1 MGCLDGRKCEF
12 EYVIRFMVVPVSQ
25 SRAHLKENQLALCF
39 LSVKFQ
45 NLSETG
51 NKLGRQWQ
59 VGDSAQ
65 MEVPICSIITRI
77 DNLEIARGFVVGP
90 PKDGRFYSVNWCKL
104 ISFFSVSTFI
114 HWYSHKLTT
123 FYKISS

>member
-1 MGCLDGRKCEF
+1 MGYLDGRKCEF
-12 EYVIRFMVVPVSQ
+12 EFVIRFMAVPVSK
-25 SRAHLKENQLALCF
+25 SRAHLKENQLTLCF

-65 MEVPICSIITRI
+65 MEVPMCSTTTRN
-77 DNLEIARGFVVGP
+77 DNLQIATGFVVWH
-90 PKDGRFYSVNWCKL
+90 PKDGHFYSVNW
-104 ISFFSVSTFI
+104 
-114 HWYSHKLTT
+114 
-123 FYKISS
+123 